1 MTSIIINNFYRAL
14 LRIEEEEGFSKYNA
28 KTLAVRLVDDL
39 YPEDGYIALEDDAR
53 GCLRVH
59 LDERF
64 LTRVREQIAKGLN
77 LKEATEE
84 VGFKEEEPRT
94 QEVTVPTAEPEPVKP
109 ADTKEIKVKEVKPKL
124 TKEQKEAEKAAKE
137 AEKLA
142 KAEKAA
148 ADKATK
154 EAKAK
159 ADAEA
164 KEAKAKAD
172 AEAKAAK
179 EAKAKADADAKAA
192 KAAKEAKAKADA
204 EAKASEDTSDEDIK
218 KLKEAKPAE
227 PKKVAPP
234 KPKFVGNMEK
244 LTPTHDKLFKK
255 VAADLKIEPAAD
267 AKKKFLAQ
275 VNALDNKDFN
285 AKKLE
290 EHMKEFFTPK
300 APETKDEECTEVEFK
315 GKTYWVNA
323 DGTVYETEVQEDGSE
338 IDVTKGKVGMAYF
351 ADMEMPA

>member
-39 YPEDGYIALEDDAR
+39 YPEDGYITLEDDTR
-53 GCLRVH
+53 GNFRIH
-59 LDERF
+59 MNDTFLDRMKAD
-64 LTRVREQIAKGLN
+64 IAKGLSISDA
-77 LKEATEE
+77 LESH
-84 VGFKEEEPRT
+84 GLEPDEKSK
-94 QEVTVPTAEPEPVKP
+94 QVVTVPIAEPEPVKA

-137 AEKLA
+137 AEKAA

-148 ADKATK
+148 ADKAAK

-164 KEAKAKAD
+164 KATKAKAD

-179 EAKAKADADAKAA
+179 EAKAKADAEAKAA
-192 KAAKEAKAKADA
+192 
-204 EAKASEDTSDEDIK
+204 EDTDDEDIK
-218 KLKEAKPAE
+218 KLKPAE

-255 VAADLKIEPAAD
+255 VAADLKVEMAAD

-290 EHMKEFFTPK
+290 EHMKAFFAPPP
-300 APETKDEECTEVEFK
+300 PETKEEECSPVEYK
-315 GKTYWVNA
+315 GKSYWVSG
-323 DGTVYETEVQEDGSE
+323 DGTVYETQIQEDGEE
-338 IDVTKGKVGMAYF
+338 IDKNVGKVGMAYF

>member
-39 YPEDGYIALEDDAR
+39 YPEDGYITLEDDPR
-53 GCLRVH
+53 GNFRIH
-59 LDERF
+59 MNDTFMDRMKAD
-64 LTRVREQIAKGLN
+64 IAKGLSISDALESHG
-77 LKEATEE
+77 LKPDEQA
-84 VGFKEEEPRT
+84 K
-94 QEVTVPTAEPEPVKP
+94 QEVALPVAEPEPVKP
-109 ADTKEIKVKEVKPKL
+109 DETKEIVVKEVKPKL
-124 TKEQKEAEKAAKE
+124 TKEQKAAEKAAKE
-137 AEKLA
+137 AEKAA

-148 ADKATK
+148 ADKAAK

-172 AEAKAAK
+172 AEAK
-179 EAKAKADADAKAA
+179 
-192 KAAKEAKAKADA
+192 EAKAKADA
-204 EAKASEDTSDEDIK
+204 ESKAAE
-218 KLKEAKPAE
+218 PE
-227 PKKVAPP
+227 PKKVAAP

-255 VAADLKIEPAAD
+255 VAADLKVEMAAD

-290 EHMKEFFTPK
+290 EHMKAFFAPPP
-300 APETKDEECTEVEFK
+300 PETKDEEMWAVDYK
-315 GKTYWVNA
+315 GKEYGVN
-323 DGTVYETEVQEDGSE
+323 DKGEVFEDTVLESGDIIAKNV
-338 IDVTKGKVGMAYF
+338 GKVGMAYF

>member
-39 YPEDGYIALEDDAR
+39 YPEDGYIALDDDPR
-53 GCLRVH
+53 GNFRIH
-59 LDERF
+59 MNDTFLDRMKAD
-64 LTRVREQIAKGLN
+64 IAKGLSIS
-77 LKEATEE
+77 EALESH
-84 VGFKEEEPRT
+84 GIEPDEKSK
-94 QEVTVPTAEPEPVKP
+94 QVATVPIAEPEPVKP

-124 TKEQKEAEKAAKE
+124 SKEQKEAEKAAKE

-148 ADKATK
+148 ADKAAK

-164 KEAKAKAD
+164 KEAKKKAD
-172 AEAKAAK
+172 E
-179 EAKAKADADAKAA
+179 EA

-204 EAKASEDTSDEDIK
+204 EAKAAKAAEDTSDEDIK

-227 PKKVAPP
+227 PKKAAPA

-255 VAADLKIEPAAD
+255 VAADLNVELAAD

-290 EHMKEFFTPK
+290 EHMKAFFAPPP
-300 APETKDEECTEVEFK
+300 PETKDEEMLGAEWK
-315 GKTYWVNA
+315 GKEYWVNKS
-323 DGTVYETEVQEDGSE
+323 GEVYE
-338 IDVTKGKVGMAYF
+338 DVVLESGETVGKKVGNVGMAYF
-351 ADMEMPA
+351 AGMDMPVE

>member
-39 YPEDGYIALEDDAR
+39 YPEDGYITLEDDPR
-53 GCLRVH
+53 GNFRIH
-59 LDERF
+59 MNDTFLDRMKAD
-64 LTRVREQIAKGLN
+64 IAKGLSISDA
-77 LKEATEE
+77 LESH
-84 VGFKEEEPRT
+84 GLEPDEKSK
-94 QEVTVPTAEPEPVKP
+94 QVVTVPIAEPEPVKA

-137 AEKLA
+137 AEKAA

-148 ADKATK
+148 ADKAAK

-164 KEAKAKAD
+164 KAAKAKAD

-179 EAKAKADADAKAA
+179 EAKAKADAEAKAA
-192 KAAKEAKAKADA
+192 
-204 EAKASEDTSDEDIK
+204 EDTDDEDIK
-218 KLKEAKPAE
+218 KLKPAE

-255 VAADLKIEPAAD
+255 VAADLKVEMAAD

-275 VNALDNKDFN
+275 INALDNKDFN

-290 EHMKEFFTPK
+290 EHMKAFFAPPP
-300 APETKDEECTEVEFK
+300 PETKEEECSPVEYK
-315 GKTYWVNA
+315 GKSYWVSG
-323 DGTVYETEVQEDGSE
+323 DGTVYETQIQEDGEE
-338 IDVTKGKVGMAYF
+338 IDKNVGKVGMAYF

>member
-39 YPEDGYIALEDDAR
+39 YPEDGYITLEDDPR
-53 GCLRVH
+53 GNFRIH
-59 LDERF
+59 MNDTFLDRMKAD
-64 LTRVREQIAKGLN
+64 IAKGLSISDA
-77 LKEATEE
+77 LESH
-84 VGFKEEEPRT
+84 GLEPDEKSK
-94 QEVTVPTAEPEPVKP
+94 QVVTVPIAEPEPVKA

-137 AEKLA
+137 AEKAA

-148 ADKATK
+148 ADKAAK

-164 KEAKAKAD
+164 KATKAKAD

-179 EAKAKADADAKAA
+179 EAKAKADAEAKAA
-192 KAAKEAKAKADA
+192 
-204 EAKASEDTSDEDIK
+204 EDTDDEDIK
-218 KLKEAKPAE
+218 KLKPAE

-255 VAADLKIEPAAD
+255 VAADLKVEMAAD

-290 EHMKEFFTPK
+290 EHMKAFFAPPP
-300 APETKDEECTEVEFK
+300 PETKEEECSPVEYK
-315 GKTYWVNA
+315 GKSYWVSG
-323 DGTVYETEVQEDGSE
+323 DGTVYETQIQEDGEE
-338 IDVTKGKVGMAYF
+338 IDKNVGKVGMAYF

>member
-39 YPEDGYIALEDDAR
+39 YPEDGYITLEDDPR
-53 GCLRVH
+53 GNFRIH
-59 LDERF
+59 MNDTFLDRMKAD
-64 LTRVREQIAKGLN
+64 IAKGLSISDA
-77 LKEATEE
+77 LESH
-84 VGFKEEEPRT
+84 GLEPDEKSK
-94 QEVTVPTAEPEPVKP
+94 QVVTVPIAEPEPVKA

-137 AEKLA
+137 AEKAA

-148 ADKATK
+148 ADKA
-154 EAKAK
+154 
-159 ADAEA
+159 A

-179 EAKAKADADAKAA
+179 EAKAKADAEAKA
-192 KAAKEAKAKADA
+192 AKAKADA
-204 EAKASEDTSDEDIK
+204 EAKAAKASEDTSDEDIK
-218 KLKEAKPAE
+218 KLKEAE

-255 VAADLKIEPAAD
+255 VAADLKVEMAAD

-275 VNALDNKDFN
+275 INALDNKDFN

-290 EHMKEFFTPK
+290 DHMKAFFAPPP
-300 APETKDEECTEVEFK
+300 PETKEEECSPVEYK
-315 GKTYWVNA
+315 GKSYWVSG
-323 DGTVYETEVQEDGSE
+323 DGTVYETQIQEDGEE
-338 IDVTKGKVGMAYF
+338 IDKNVGKVGMAYF

>member
-39 YPEDGYIALEDDAR
+39 YPEDGYITLEDDPR
-53 GCLRVH
+53 GNFRIH
-59 LDERF
+59 MNDTFLDRMKAD
-64 LTRVREQIAKGLN
+64 IAKGLSISDA
-77 LKEATEE
+77 LESH
-84 VGFKEEEPRT
+84 GLEPDEKSK
-94 QEVTVPTAEPEPVKP
+94 QVVTVPIAEPEPVKA

-137 AEKLA
+137 AEKAAKEAEKAA

-148 ADKATK
+148 ADKAAK

-164 KEAKAKAD
+164 KAAKAKAD

-179 EAKAKADADAKAA
+179 EAKAKADA
-192 KAAKEAKAKADA
+192 EAKA
-204 EAKASEDTSDEDIK
+204 AKASEDTSDEDIK
-218 KLKEAKPAE
+218 KLKEAE

-255 VAADLKIEPAAD
+255 VAADLKVEPAAD

-275 VNALDNKDFN
+275 INALDNKDFN

-290 EHMKEFFTPK
+290 EHMKAFFAPPP
-300 APETKDEECTEVEFK
+300 PETKEEECSPVEYK
-315 GKTYWVNA
+315 GKSYWVSG
-323 DGTVYETEVQEDGSE
+323 DGTVYETQIQEDGEE
-338 IDVTKGKVGMAYF
+338 IDKNVGKVGMAYF

>member
-39 YPEDGYIALEDDAR
+39 YPEDGYITLEDDPR
-53 GCLRVH
+53 GNFRIH
-59 LDERF
+59 MNDTFLDRMKAD
-64 LTRVREQIAKGLN
+64 IAKGLSIT
-77 LKEATEE
+77 EALESH
-84 VGFKEEEPRT
+84 GLEPDEKSK
-94 QEVTVPTAEPEPVKP
+94 QVVTVPIAEPEPVKP
-109 ADTKEIKVKEVKPKL
+109 AETKEVKVKEVKPKL
-124 TKEQKEAEKAAKE
+124 TKEQKEAEK
-137 AEKLA
+137 LA

-148 ADKATK
+148 ADKAAK

-164 KEAKAKAD
+164 KEAKKKAD
-172 AEAKAAK
+172 E
-179 EAKAKADADAKAA
+179 EA

-204 EAKASEDTSDEDIK
+204 EAKVAE
-218 KLKEAKPAE
+218 PE
-227 PKKVAPP
+227 PKKVAPS

-255 VAADLKIEPAAD
+255 VAADLKVEMAAD

-290 EHMKEFFTPK
+290 EHMKAFFAPPP
-300 APETKDEECTEVEFK
+300 PETKEEECSPVEYK
-315 GKTYWVNA
+315 GKSYWVSG
-323 DGTVYETEVQEDGSE
+323 DGTVYETIVQEDGEE
-338 IDVTKGKVGMAYF
+338 IDKNVGKVGMAYF

>member
-77 LKEATEE
+77 LKEATEV

-148 ADKATK
+148 ADKA
-154 EAKAK
+154 
-159 ADAEA
+159 A

-179 EAKAKADADAKAA
+179 EAKAKADAEAKAA
-192 KAAKEAKAKADA
+192 KR
-204 EAKASEDTSDEDIK
+204 TSR
-218 KLKEAKPAE
+218 
-227 PKKVAPP
+227 
-234 KPKFVGNMEK
+234 
-244 LTPTHDKLFKK
+244 
-255 VAADLKIEPAAD
+255 
-267 AKKKFLAQ
+267 
-275 VNALDNKDFN
+275 
-285 AKKLE
+285 
-290 EHMKEFFTPK
+290 
-300 APETKDEECTEVEFK
+300 
-315 GKTYWVNA
+315 
-323 DGTVYETEVQEDGSE
+323 GSRRLSLLSRRRWLLQSQSSWA
-338 IDVTKGKVGMAYF
+338 TWRS
-351 ADMEMPA
+351 

>member
-39 YPEDGYIALEDDAR
+39 YPEDGYITLEDDPR
-53 GCLRVH
+53 GNFRIH
-59 LDERF
+59 MNDTFLDRMKAD
-64 LTRVREQIAKGLN
+64 IAKGLSISDA
-77 LKEATEE
+77 LDSHGLESDEKSKQ
-84 VGFKEEEPRT
+84 V
-94 QEVTVPTAEPEPVKP
+94 VTVPIAEPEPVKA

-124 TKEQKEAEKAAKE
+124 TKEQKEAEKAAK
-137 AEKLA
+137 
-142 KAEKAA
+142 AEKAA
-148 ADKATK
+148 ADKAAK

-164 KEAKAKAD
+164 KAAKAKAD

-179 EAKAKADADAKAA
+179 EAKAKADA
-192 KAAKEAKAKADA
+192 EAKA
-204 EAKASEDTSDEDIK
+204 AKASEDTSDEDIK
-218 KLKEAKPAE
+218 KLKEAE

-255 VAADLKIEPAAD
+255 VAADLKVEMAAD

-290 EHMKEFFTPK
+290 EHMKAFFAPPP
-300 APETKDEECTEVEFK
+300 PETKEEECSPVEYK
-315 GKTYWVNA
+315 GKSYWVSG
-323 DGTVYETEVQEDGSE
+323 DGTVYETQIQEDGEE
-338 IDVTKGKVGMAYF
+338 IDKNVGKVGMAYF